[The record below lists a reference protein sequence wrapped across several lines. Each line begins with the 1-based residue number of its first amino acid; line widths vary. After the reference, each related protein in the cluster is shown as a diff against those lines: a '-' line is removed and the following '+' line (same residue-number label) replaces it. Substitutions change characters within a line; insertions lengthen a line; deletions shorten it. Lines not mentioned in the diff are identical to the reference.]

1 MITRMN
7 KRRAGALSRQMLW
20 GEHMFGLTR
29 FARICGLTAAA
40 LVALSLSS
48 ADIHAQAAPVQ
59 VVLDSSGALYL
70 VQNNNAWSMTPNQIS
85 DGDLAQLRASGELD
99 GAIPALFLSASD
111 ALAPLLIDQDY
122 AGALH
127 LVQGSNAWLLVPS
140 PISDADLGALS
151 IVGQVTG
158 AISPGDLS
166 PQPSAASPTQVPSDP
181 AQPATPQDSDA
192 LAGQTVSIVAA
203 LPDKEAPEVA
213 DSLDK
218 AIHMALDEVHSTV
231 DGASVNYIRFDSA
244 NNISLGGVMSDNP
257 RQRGPMVLITGITL
271 YDLNAGLGTGEQQ
284 FHSVS
289 RGEGQCG
296 PNGLQS
302 TYAWMTPTA
311 SIDGLTM
318 QTAGDGPAYSAAN
331 TEPGCHA
338 ITRLAASE
346 DVQAMAAAR
355 WAKQLGAH
363 KVYLFYEDP
372 WWGGTDAKGNVLV
385 SGPAGDFKA
394 YAQGIGLSVAGPDP
408 IRSVGLEVRTGNAGD
423 YSWLTQRVKASGADM
438 VYVAT
443 DAGASDPNQ
452 QVVPFLRQLRSA
464 LGPDVKIVGSNGLYS
479 QKLID
484 ALGPAAEGMYVVSPS
499 VAYNIAGGA
508 TARWYDDYR
517 TKYGSEPNGY
527 AIYAYETMKVALD
540 GIRRAGQIDRA
551 PIREAIFATR
561 DFDGALGHWSF
572 TDTGDVSPS
581 TVYGRQIRNGHF
593 DESNAVALTLP

>member
-1 MITRMN
+1 
-7 KRRAGALSRQMLW
+7 
-20 GEHMFGLTR
+20 MFGLTR
-29 FARICGLTAAA
+29 FARICRLTAAA

-70 VQNNNAWSMTPNQIS
+70 VQNNNAWSMTPNQIT

-99 GAIPALFLSASD
+99 GAIPALFLSTSD
-111 ALAPLLIDQDY
+111 ALAPLLIDQDA

-127 LVQGSNAWLLVPS
+127 LVQGNNAWLLVPS

-166 PQPSAASPTQVPSDP
+166 PQPSAESPTQVGSDP
-181 AQPATPQDSDA
+181 APPATPQDSDA

-203 LPDKEAPEVA
+203 LPDKAAPEVA

-218 AIHMALDEVHSTV
+218 AIRMALDEVHSTV

-244 NNISLGGVMSDNP
+244 NNLSLAGVMSDNP

-271 YDLNAGLGTGEQQ
+271 YDLNAGLGTGEYQ
-284 FHSVS
+284 FHLVS

-302 TYAWMTPTA
+302 TYAWMAPTA
-311 SIDGLTM
+311 SIDGLTV

-338 ITRLAASE
+338 VTRLAPSE

-363 KVYLFYEDP
+363 KVYLFFDTP
-372 WWGGTDAKGNVLV
+372 WWSGPDAQGNLGV

-394 YAQGIGLSVAGPDP
+394 YAPTIGLSVEGPDP
-408 IRSVGLEVRTGNAGD
+408 IRSFEGVLPPSRTD
-423 YSWLTQRVKASGADM
+423 FSWLTQKVKASGADM
-438 VYVAT
+438 VYI
-443 DAGASDPNQ
+443 GSDLSAADPDQ
-452 QVVPFLRQLRSA
+452 QIVTFVRQLRSA
-464 LGPDVKIVGSNGLYS
+464 LGPGVKIVGSNGLYS
-479 QKLID
+479 QKFLD

-499 VAYNIAGGA
+499 VAYNIAVGA

-551 PIREAIFATR
+551 PIREAIFATH

-572 TDTGDVSPS
+572 SDTGDASPS
-581 TVYGRQIRNGHF
+581 TVYGRQVRNGHF
-593 DESNAVALTLP
+593 DEANAVALTLP